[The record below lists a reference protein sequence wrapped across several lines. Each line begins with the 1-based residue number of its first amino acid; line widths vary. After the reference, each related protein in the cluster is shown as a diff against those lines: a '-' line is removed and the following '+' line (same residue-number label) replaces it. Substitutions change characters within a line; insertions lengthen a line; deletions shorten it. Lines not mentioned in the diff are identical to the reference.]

1 MATDS
6 DGAARRRRLLEVAV
20 RAVAADAG
28 AAQANVTSRDG
39 VAVAVADGAAW
50 GIVDSEP
57 HRSLAHIVL
66 HAYRAHAAQLTMVVH
81 GESALIHGAAA
92 ARRAQWI
99 GMSTT
104 VCQLVERA
112 PQPIEPSAI
121 VADHEPAAA
130 HRSFVDQIRSAGAEV
145 VIEHGVVCGEVSGLE
160 VCRVVDGPEG
170 AELSVGVG
178 RHDRMAGEMLYG
190 IDGAQN
196 RLAEVVDEVRAR
208 RRDDAEPH
216 PLQRLAPE
224 RLLRQ
229 RLVAE
234 PSLVGADTLMPVP
247 GLERKESV
255 LSPSPAFAWDGS
267 TGTMVTAT
275 TGLDLGAWPDAVDM
289 ADHLGAARIII
300 AMPARNRLRAHD
312 DLCAAFTPDIV
323 LHEVA

>member
-6 DGAARRRRLLEVAV
+6 DGAARRRSLLEVAV

-28 AAQANVTSRDG
+28 AAQANITSRDG

-66 HAYRAHAAQLTMVVH
+66 HAYRAHATQLTLVVH
-81 GESALIHGAAA
+81 GEEALIHGAAA
-92 ARRAQWI
+92 ARRAQWVR
-99 GMSTT
+99 MSTT
-104 VCQLVERA
+104 VCQLVERT
-112 PQPIEPSAI
+112 PQPIESSAI
-121 VADHEPAAA
+121 TA
-130 HRSFVDQIRSAGAEV
+130 HPDPPPEHRDFIDQIRSAGAEV
-145 VIEHGVVCGEVSGLE
+145 VIEHGIVCGEVAGLE

-178 RHDRMAGEMLYG
+178 RHDRMAGEMLFG
-190 IDGAQN
+190 INGAQN

-229 RLVAE
+229 RLVAD
-234 PSLVGADTLMPVP
+234 PSLVGADNLIPVP
-247 GLERKESV
+247 GLDRKESV
-255 LSPSPAFAWDGS
+255 LSPSPAFAWDPS
-267 TGTMVTAT
+267 TRSVVMAT
-275 TGLDLGAWPDAVDM
+275 TGLDLGAWPDAVDT
-289 ADHLGAARIII
+289 AEHLGAARIVI

-312 DLCAAFTPDIV
+312 DLCVAFTPDIV